1 VSFSYSASSIGTS
14 LRDYLR
20 FLLNDTVESGA
31 EFQDEEIDGVITRY
45 GSSTD
50 VNFLAYELAKNQY
63 TKATRRAI
71 DYAVGVTGV
80 NEVVSIDRRKIPEY
94 WLKLMEHFKAQIDT
108 APAEAIDTFDFV
120 VDGYGRDRSEY
131 VGDTRDFDEDWY

>member
-45 GSSTD
+45 GSGTD
-50 VNFLAYELAKNQY
+50 VNYLASQLCYNQY
-63 TKATRRAI
+63 VKATRQAFL
-71 DYAVGVTGV
+71 YQLGVTGV
-80 NEVVSIDRRKIPEY
+80 NEVLSVDRKKIPEY
-94 WLKLMEHFKAQIDT
+94 WLKLAEHFRELIVS